1 MMTCGACGATGL
13 VDGARFCHEC
23 GAATA
28 MQCRACG
35 EALPP
40 GARFCSS
47 CGAQSGVGPAEV
59 ATATPGPRPVAERR
73 VTSVLFGDLVGFTT
87 ASETRDQEESRE
99 LLSRFFDGCRQVV
112 GRYGGTIEKFIGDA
126 VMAVWGVPTTH
137 EDDAERAVRAGM
149 ELTRMVT
156 ELGGDVGADGLA
168 MRVGVVTGEVAVTI
182 GAEQQGMVAGDP
194 VNTASRVQ
202 SIAAPGEVW
211 VDETTKLLSAAAI
224 SYVDVGSHS
233 LKGKADPVALWAAR
247 AVVASTGGAARA
259 DGLEAPF
266 VGRDRELRL
275 VKDLFHATGENTRAA
290 LLVVDGEAGV
300 GKTRIGWEFF
310 KYIDGLAEDT
320 YWHQGR
326 CLAYGD
332 GIAYW
337 ALAEAVRLRLLQL
350 AGRAGADDPESE
362 NGTASSAELVAEGLA
377 AVVPDPDERA
387 WLAAR
392 VGALLAGGAIGSFT
406 REELFAAWVTF
417 FERVS
422 GGEQVAFLVDDAQH
436 ADEGMLAFVEY
447 LLEAATFPCLVVL
460 LTRPG
465 LLEGR
470 PGLATNRR
478 AGVLHLAP
486 LEQRE
491 MASLVNGLVAGLPA
505 DVSTALVE
513 RAEGVPLYAVETVR
527 SLIDR
532 DLVVPR
538 GGQYVLVDPELDLSS
553 VGAPA
558 SLQTLVA
565 ARLDT
570 LEPTERQVVNQG
582 SILGT
587 SFEPSGLRELCP
599 GVDLDAAVAELVRLQ
614 ILTRDKNR
622 LSADYG
628 QLKFVQSVVRQ
639 VAYGMLSRHDRK
651 AGHLAAARY
660 LQDHLEAGTE
670 MDAVI
675 AQHYLDAKDALPND
689 ADIPELES
697 AAIDL
702 LGHAADRAA
711 SLGVPEDAAAHLGT
725 ALSHASDARTRADLQ
740 RRLAS
745 VLIDAGRY
753 PEAIISAQEAT
764 VAFDALGDD
773 VSAGRAAA
781 AWARAV
787 IVSGDPAAGL
797 ELCQPRFDALR
808 ERDDAARAA
817 LELSLAVS
825 SAQTGLGLD
834 PREAL
839 DLRMRLADRLGEQ
852 GELAEALAVLSL
864 HYTTTAAFGVGRIF
878 LEASARHS
886 REHQLPGALA
896 RALVNL
902 AAAAQTTDLVEA
914 AEFAHE
920 SLAAA
925 NRAGITNML
934 ATSQANLVLV
944 LSAAGRW
951 TELDAALTAVDA
963 LRRSTFSDIAY
974 VAQTLAALDRE
985 LTPPPPDSR
994 GDRSSEAPADR
1005 SWHLLGDAAQALAA
1019 GDKVA
1024 ALAHAIAAARLMRE
1038 LSGTSDDFVHA
1049 FGLAVNLAG
1058 DLHDR
1063 ERYHELRELVD
1074 GVASP
1079 IAVQAHHARLRGLI
1093 AIDEG
1098 GAPDEVETAFRQAV
1112 DLFEQWGAS
1121 PERARTE
1128 CDLGLWLR
1136 GQSSVEQ
1143 AEQLLDHARAT
1154 YEELGAVG
1162 RLQALAAQRAISR

>member
-1 MMTCGACGATGL
+1 MITCGACGATGL
-13 VDGARFCHEC
+13 LEGARFCHEC
-23 GAATA
+23 GAPTA
-28 MQCRACG
+28 QQCGTCG
-35 EALPP
+35 EALLA

-47 CGAQSGVGPAEV
+47 CGAPSAAG
-59 ATATPGPRPVAERR
+59 ATVVPPVPESRPVAERR

-137 EDDAERAVRAGM
+137 EDDAERAVRAGL
-149 ELTRMVT
+149 ELVRMVT
-156 ELGGDVGADGLA
+156 ELGGDVGADELA

-211 VDETTKLLSAAAI
+211 VDETTKLLSSAAI
-224 SYVDVGSHS
+224 SYADVGTHT

-247 AVVASTGGAARA
+247 AVIASTGGAARA

-275 VKDLFHATGENTRAA
+275 VKDQFHATGENGRAA
-290 LLVVDGEAGV
+290 LVVVDGEAGV

-310 KYIDGLAEDT
+310 KYIDGLVEET

-350 AGRAGADDPESE
+350 AGRAGEDDQTSD
-362 NGTASSAELVAEGLA
+362 TAATSSADLVAEGLA

-422 GGEQVAFLVDDAQH
+422 AGDQVAFLVDDAQH

-465 LLEGR
+465 LLESR

-478 AGVLHLAP
+478 AAVLHLAP
-486 LEQRE
+486 LEQRD
-491 MASLVNGLVAGLPA
+491 MATLVNGLVAGLPA
-505 DVSTALVE
+505 EVSAALVD

-532 DLVVPR
+532 DLLVPR
-538 GGQYVLVDPELDLSS
+538 GGQYVLVDPDLDLATI
-553 VGAPA
+553 GAPA

-570 LEPTERQVVNQG
+570 LGPAERQVVNQG

-587 SFEPSGLRELCP
+587 SFETSGLRELCP
-599 GVDLDAAVAELVRLQ
+599 GVELDTAVAELVRLQ
-614 ILTRDKNR
+614 ILTRDNNR

-660 LQDHLEAGTE
+660 LQEHLEAGTE

-689 ADIPELES
+689 SDVPELEC

-702 LGHAADRAA
+702 LCHAADRAA

-725 ALSHASDARTRADLQ
+725 ALGHASDTQTRADLQ
-740 RRLAS
+740 RRLAT

-753 PEAIISAQEAT
+753 SDAIVSAQEAT
-764 VAFDALGDD
+764 EAFDALGND

-781 AWARAV
+781 AWARAL
-787 IVSGDPAAGL
+787 IVAGDPASGL
-797 ELCQPRFDALR
+797 DLAQPRFDVLR
-808 ERDDAARAA
+808 ERDDADRAA
-817 LELSLAVS
+817 LELSLAVT
-825 SAQTGLGLD
+825 SAQMGLGLD
-834 PREAL
+834 FREGV
-839 DLRMRLADRLGEQ
+839 DFRMRSADRLDEPGH
-852 GELAEALAVLSL
+852 LAEALAVLGI
-864 HYTTTAAFGVGRIF
+864 HYSTTGAFGVGRIF
-878 LEASARHS
+878 LEASARHA

-902 AAAAQTTDLVEA
+902 AAFTQSTNLVEA
-914 AEFAHE
+914 AGFAQE
-920 SLAAA
+920 AVAVA
-925 NRAGITNML
+925 QRAGNTMML
-934 ATSQANLVLV
+934 ASAEANLVLV
-944 LSAAGRW
+944 LSGAGRW
-951 TELDAALTAVDA
+951 TELDAALADANA
-963 LRRSTFSDIAY
+963 LRRSTFSDTAY
-974 VAQTLAALDRE
+974 VPQTLAALDRS
-985 LTPPPPDSR
+985 LTPPPSDTR
-994 GDRSSEAPADR
+994 GDRSSEALADR
-1005 SWHLLGDAAQALAA
+1005 SWYLVGDAADALVMDDKVTALARA
-1019 GDKVA
+1019 VEA
-1024 ALAHAIAAARLMRE
+1024 TRIMRD
-1038 LSGTSDDFVHA
+1038 LGGAYDDFFHA
-1049 FGLAVNLAG
+1049 FGLAVNLAA
-1058 DLHDR
+1058 DLRDP
-1063 ERYHELRELVD
+1063 ERYSELIELVD

-1079 IAVQAHHARLRGLI
+1079 VAVQAYAVRLRGLL
-1093 AIDEG
+1093 AATDG
-1098 GAPDEVETAFRQAV
+1098 SPAGQAETALREAI
-1112 DLFEQWGAS
+1112 DLFEQWGS
-1121 PERARTE
+1121 PPERARTQCE
-1128 CDLGLWLR
+1128 LALLLT
-1136 GQSSVEQ
+1136 
-1143 AEQLLDHARAT
+1143 AEGRSDEADELLADARRT
-1154 YEELGAVG
+1154 YEELGASG
-1162 RLQALAAQRAISR
+1162 RLQALAAQSEVAR

>member
-1 MMTCGACGATGL
+1 MTCGACGATGL
-13 VDGARFCHEC
+13 LEGARFCHEC
-23 GAATA
+23 GAPTSA
-28 MQCRACG
+28 QCAACG
-35 EALPP
+35 EALLP

-47 CGAQSGVGPAEV
+47 CGAQSLVGPPAV
-59 ATATPGPRPVAERR
+59 SPAPPASGPVAERR

-137 EDDAERAVRAGM
+137 EDDAERAVRAGL

-156 ELGGDVGADGLA
+156 QLGGDVGADGLA

-211 VDETTKLLSAAAI
+211 VDETTKLLSSAAI
-224 SYVDVGSHS
+224 SYADVGSHT

-247 AVVASTGGAARA
+247 AVVASTRGAARA

-275 VKDLFHATGENTRAA
+275 AKDLFHSTGENTRAA

-310 KYIDGLAEDT
+310 KYIDGLVEDT

-350 AGRAGADDPESE
+350 AGRAGEDDQKSD
-362 NGTASSAELVAEGLA
+362 NAATTSAELVAEGLA
-377 AVVPDPDERA
+377 AVVPDAEERA

-392 VGALLAGGAIGSFT
+392 VGALLAGGAIGSFA

-422 GGEQVAFLVDDAQH
+422 NGEQVAFLVDDAQH
-436 ADEGMLAFVEY
+436 ADDGMLAFVEY
-447 LLEAATFPCLVVL
+447 LLETATFPCLVVL

-478 AGVLHLAP
+478 AAVLHLDP
-486 LEQRE
+486 LEHRD
-491 MASLVNGLVAGLPA
+491 MATLVNGLVAGLPA

-538 GGQYVLVDPELDLSS
+538 GGQYVLVDPDLDLATI
-553 VGAPA
+553 GAPA

-570 LEPTERQVVNQG
+570 LGPAERQVVNQG

-587 SFEPSGLRELCP
+587 SFESSGLSELCP

-614 ILTRDKNR
+614 ILGRDNNR

-670 MDAVI
+670 LDAVI

-689 ADIPELES
+689 PDIPVLES

-725 ALSHASDARTRADLQ
+725 ALSHASDARLRADLQ
-740 RRLAS
+740 RRLATA
-745 VLIDAGRY
+745 LIDAGHY
-753 PEAIISAQEAT
+753 SEAIVSAQAAT
-764 VAFDALGDD
+764 EAFDILGDD
-773 VSAGRAAA
+773 ASAGRAAA

-787 IVSGDPAAGL
+787 SLAGDPAAGL
-797 ELCQPRFDALR
+797 ELAEPRFDSLR
-808 ERDDAARAA
+808 DRTDAERAA
-817 LELSLAVS
+817 LELGLAVT
-825 SAQTGLGLD
+825 SAQLGLGLD
-834 PREAL
+834 MRETI

-852 GELAEALAVLSL
+852 GELAQALAELSL
-864 HYTTTAAFGVGRIF
+864 HYSNTGAFGVGRIF
-878 LEASARHS
+878 VEASARHA
-886 REHQLPGALA
+886 REHQLPSALA

-902 AAAAQTTDLVEA
+902 TASAQSMDLVEA
-914 AEFAHE
+914 AEFAQE
-920 SLAAA
+920 SLAAS
-925 NRAGITNML
+925 NRSGITNMR
-934 ATSQANLVLV
+934 ATAEANLVLV
-944 LSAAGRW
+944 MSVAGRW
-951 TELDAALTAVDA
+951 SELDAELAGSDL

-974 VAQTLAALDRE
+974 VAQVRAALDRS
-985 LTPPPPDSR
+985 LTPPPPETR
-994 GDRSSEAPADR
+994 GDRSSEAPADLA
-1005 SWHLLGDAAQALAA
+1005 WYLLGDAADALVA
-1019 GDKVA
+1019 GDKET
-1024 ALAHAIAAARLMRE
+1024 ALAHATEASRIMRDYA
-1038 LSGTSDDFVHA
+1038 GTHDDFIHA
-1049 FGLAVNLAG
+1049 FGLAVDLAA

-1063 ERYHELRELVD
+1063 DRYLELRDLVA
-1074 GVASP
+1074 GTASP
-1079 IAVQAHHARLRGLI
+1079 VAVRAYHARLRALI
-1093 AIDEG
+1093 AMDQG
-1098 GAPDEVETAFRQAV
+1098 GAPDEVEVAFRQAIE
-1112 DLFEQWGAS
+1112 LFEQWGS
-1121 PERARTE
+1121 PPESARTQY
-1128 CDLGLWLR
+1128 DLGLWL
-1136 GQSSVEQ
+1136 SEQ
-1143 AEQLLDHARAT
+1143 GRSEEGEQLMAAARAT
-1154 YEELGAVG
+1154 YAHLGAAG
-1162 RLQALAAQRAISR
+1162 RLEGLVAQPDLAR

>member
-1 MMTCGACGATGL
+1 
-13 VDGARFCHEC
+13 
-23 GAATA
+23 
-28 MQCRACG
+28 
-35 EALPP
+35 
-40 GARFCSS
+40 
-47 CGAQSGVGPAEV
+47 
-59 ATATPGPRPVAERR
+59 VAERR

-137 EDDAERAVRAGM
+137 EDDAERAVRAGL

-156 ELGGDVGADGLA
+156 ELGGDAGADGLA

-224 SYVDVGSHS
+224 SYVDVGSHT

-275 VKDLFHATGENTRAA
+275 VKELFHATGENGRAA

-337 ALAEAVRLRLLQL
+337 ALAEAVRLRLLRL
-350 AGRAGADDPESE
+350 AGRAGEDDPEAE
-362 NGTASSAELVAEGLA
+362 TASSADLVAEGLA

-392 VGALLAGGAIGSFT
+392 VGALLAGGAIGTFT

-422 GGEQVAFLVDDAQH
+422 GGDQVAFLVDDAQH
-436 ADEGMLAFVEY
+436 ADDGMLAFVEY
-447 LLEAATFPCLVVL
+447 LLETATFPCLVVL

-470 PGLATNRR
+470 PELATNRR
-478 AGVLHLAP
+478 ATVQHLAP
-486 LEQRE
+486 LENND
-491 MASLVNGLVAGLPA
+491 MATLVNGLVAGLPIE
-505 DVSTALVE
+505 VSTALVE
-513 RAEGVPLYAVETVR
+513 RAEGIPLYAVETVR

-538 GGQYVLVDPELDLSS
+538 GGQYVLVDPDLDLSS
-553 VGAPA
+553 IGAPA

-587 SFEPSGLRELCP
+587 SFEVSGLHELCP
-599 GVDLDAAVAELVRLQ
+599 GADVDAAVAELVRLQ
-614 ILTRDKNR
+614 ILTRDNNR

-670 MDAVI
+670 IDAVI

-689 ADIPELES
+689 PDIPELEA

-702 LGHAADRAA
+702 LGHAAQRAA
-711 SLGVPEDAAAHLGT
+711 ALGVPEDAAAHLRT
-725 ALSHASDARTRADLQ
+725 ALAHASDPRTRADLQ
-740 RRLAS
+740 RRLATS
-745 VLIDAGRY
+745 LTDAGQY
-753 PEAIISAQEAT
+753 PEAIEQAREAT
-764 VAFDALGDD
+764 AAFDALGDD
-773 VSAGRAAA
+773 LSAGRAAA

-787 IVSGDPAAGL
+787 TVSGDPTVAL
-797 ELCQPRFDALR
+797 ELGRPRFDALR
-808 ERDDAARAA
+808 EREDAGRAA

-825 SAQTGLGLD
+825 NAEIALGLD
-834 PREAL
+834 PREAI
-839 DLRMRLADRLGEQ
+839 DVRMRLADRLGEP

-864 HYTTTAAFGVGRIF
+864 HYSTTGAFGVGRIF
-878 LEASARHS
+878 LEASARHA
-886 REHQLPGALA
+886 REHELPVALA

-902 AAAAQTTDLVEA
+902 AAFAQSTDLVEA
-914 AEFAHE
+914 ADFAHE
-920 SLAAA
+920 SLAVCA
-925 NRAGITNML
+925 RAGNTNLL
-934 ATSQANLVLV
+934 AVAQANLVLV
-944 LSAAGRW
+944 LSCSGRW
-951 TELDAALTAVDA
+951 TELDAALAGVEA
-963 LRRSTFSDIAY
+963 LRSSTFSDIAY
-974 VAQTLAALDRE
+974 VAQTLAAIDRAM
-985 LTPPPPDSR
+985 PPPPPETR
-994 GDRSSEAPADR
+994 GGRSSEAPADLA
-1005 SWHLLGDAAQALAA
+1005 WYLIGDSAQALAA

-1024 ALAHAIAAARLMRE
+1024 AAAHAAEAAQVMCDVT
-1038 LSGTSDDFVHA
+1038 GTYDDFVHA
-1049 FGLAVNLAG
+1049 FGLAVNLAAELR
-1058 DLHDR
+1058 DA
-1063 ERYHELRELVD
+1063 ERYAALLELV
-1074 GVASP
+1074 GEAASP
-1079 IAVQAHHARLRGLI
+1079 VAVQAYRARLRGLLGSH
-1093 AIDEG
+1093 DG
-1098 GAPDEVETAFRQAV
+1098 SPPDEVESAFRQAIE
-1112 DLFEQWGAS
+1112 LFEQWGTP
-1121 PERARTE
+1121 PERARAE
-1128 CDLGLWLR
+1128 CDLGLWF
-1136 GQSSVEQ
+1136 SSQGRADE
-1143 AEQLLDHARAT
+1143 AEALLGSARAT
-1154 YEELGAVG
+1154 YEEVGAPS
-1162 RLQALAAQRAISR
+1162 RIEALDAQREVLR